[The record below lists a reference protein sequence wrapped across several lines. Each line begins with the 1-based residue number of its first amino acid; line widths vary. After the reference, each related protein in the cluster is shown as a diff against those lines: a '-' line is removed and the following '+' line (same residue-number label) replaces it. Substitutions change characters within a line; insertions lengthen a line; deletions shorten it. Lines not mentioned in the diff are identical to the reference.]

1 MSPKLQLVFANES
14 SERPYH
20 LDSGSRPQVSA
31 PPGLLICC
39 SLDYLL
45 SLHLGHVRW
54 ESGFL
59 HGPGDSGWLARRGR
73 KRKPASKHGALEW
86 RDLRS
91 TLELGSGFE
100 NLV

>member
-39 SLDYLL
+39 SLDYLS

-59 HGPGDSGWLARRGR
+59 HGPGGQRVARPQREEEEARPEARG
-73 KRKPASKHGALEW
+73 
-86 RDLRS
+86 
-91 TLELGSGFE
+91 LGVVRP
-100 NLV
+100 LVDTGVGIRF